1 MYFRG
6 ELLLVVINSRTNR
19 CDNVGHSTE
28 PPVISATVRAPAFG
42 KKKRQSKTRVKTPTA
57 GNESLFQLYNNHVF
71 LFLFLKRPKGVGKR
85 TRWNIRKNVV
95 DIIITYTS
103 AARDRDR
110 RGRQLDA
117 SERYLMRFTR
127 PRALPFIE
135 THLFSPSPS
144 DKW

>member
-1 MYFRG
+1 LEEGRD
-6 ELLLVVINSRTNR
+6 E
-19 CDNVGHSTE
+19 
-28 PPVISATVRAPAFG
+28 IS
-42 KKKRQSKTRVKTPTA
+42 KKR
-57 GNESLFQLYNNHVF
+57 
-71 LFLFLKRPKGVGKR
+71 
-85 TRWNIRKNVV
+85 NVV

-135 THLFSPSPS
+135 TLPPLHPTNGKILGFPYSKHAQLVASPSTVGGGINKIINRLRVGKKKKKKKKDMPADMITTYHS
-144 DKW
+144 